1 MSYISKVGIAI
12 FLGIAAM
19 AGFHDDAAGNDL
31 SIDDVRNFLLYF
43 FLTLGVLFSGEW
55 LFEFNKRR
63 KLRQKA
69 EDAAEE
75 RECK

>member
-1 MSYISKVGIAI
+1 MSYVSKIGVAI

-31 SIDDVRNFLLYF
+31 SIDDIRNFLFYF
-43 FLTLGVLFSGEW
+43 FLSLGVLFFGEW

-63 KLRQKA
+63 KLRQNRDV
-69 EDAAEE
+69 E
-75 RECK
+75 

>member
-1 MSYISKVGIAI
+1 MSYVSKIGVAI

-43 FLTLGVLFSGEW
+43 FLSLGVLFFGEW

-63 KLRQKA
+63 KLRQNRDV
-69 EDAAEE
+69 E
-75 RECK
+75 